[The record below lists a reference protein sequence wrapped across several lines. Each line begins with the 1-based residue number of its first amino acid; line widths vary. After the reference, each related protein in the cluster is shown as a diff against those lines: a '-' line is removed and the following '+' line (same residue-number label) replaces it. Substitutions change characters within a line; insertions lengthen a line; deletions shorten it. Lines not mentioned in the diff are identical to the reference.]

1 MWESRRR
8 LGEST
13 ASVALLVVALGSV
26 LPAQTARDP
35 VAHAPKSRSQQ
46 IIAFASIPAQRAR
59 AVIPLAASA
68 SSGLL
73 VNLYPA
79 TPTVCSISGSTLSLH
94 AAGTCMIRANQAGNQ
109 SYAPAPMVTQRLVV
123 AANTSAPGLFDI
135 EEAGTVLQQAYPQIT
150 DQPPSLCPRPTIVS
164 VSPNFW
170 VAGKSYQVTIRG
182 TGFTSPENAT
192 ESCPVPWFTAG
203 SDSETLLNTT
213 ILNATTAIGT
223 VATAENAQGGTAVIQ
238 VWYLPPPDDVEP
250 NLPPNPEL

>member
-1 MWESRRR
+1 RR
-8 LGEST
+8 T
-13 ASVALLVVALGSV
+13 ASSPPGTGITCNEA
-26 LPAQTARDP
+26 
-35 VAHAPKSRSQQ
+35 
-46 IIAFASIPAQRAR
+46 IN
-59 AVIPLAASA
+59 PL
-68 SSGLL
+68 
-73 VNLYPA
+73 
-79 TPTVCSISGSTLSLH
+79 
-94 AAGTCMIRANQAGNQ
+94 NQ
-109 SYAPAPMVTQRLVV
+109 SRDKEEFERQTVFFSSLL
-123 AANTSAPGLFDI
+123 GLFDI

-250 NLPPNPEL
+250 NLPPNPEP